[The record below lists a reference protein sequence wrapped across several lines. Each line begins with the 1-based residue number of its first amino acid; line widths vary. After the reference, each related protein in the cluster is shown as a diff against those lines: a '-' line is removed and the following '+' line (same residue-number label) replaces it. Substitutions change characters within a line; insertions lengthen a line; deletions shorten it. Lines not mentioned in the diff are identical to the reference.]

1 MNIEELKEVLGDKYD
16 ALKGYVDELN
26 SKLEAARSESINGRK
41 TLKARVA
48 ELETLQTTLFEKLG
62 IESAEEI
69 DSLPEAKGQAEAL
82 KQFESKVKRLERE
95 LTEANQ
101 GKTDLVGKV
110 KELSL
115 SATLEKVLGSHEW
128 LDRDVAS
135 TIIKNNIVYQEDS
148 PYFKT
153 ADEKF
158 LSLEDGAKL
167 IAQTKP
173 FLLKSTGAGG
183 SGYTGAGGNGGE
195 PKAPKR
201 ADFDSEASYYAASA
215 KFAAQSA
222 SQ

>member
-41 TLKARVA
+41 SLKTRVA
-48 ELETLQTTLFEKLG
+48 ELEALQTTLFDKLG

-82 KQFESKVKRLERE
+82 KQFESKIKRLERE

-135 TIIKNNIVYQEDS
+135 TIIRNGIVYQDDS
-148 PYFKT
+148 PYFKV
-153 ADEKF
+153 AEDKF
-158 LSLEDGAKL
+158 VSLEDGAKL

-183 SGYTGAGGNGGE
+183 SGYTGAGGNGGAT
-195 PKAPKR
+195 KQPKR
-201 ADFDSEASYYAASA
+201 EDFGSEFEFQKAAA
-215 KFAAQSA
+215 KYTATANQ
-222 SQ
+222 